1 MDPRRRNND
10 IGHKSQLHEK
20 SRMTDRYSLDIPTN
34 ERIQVALRVPLDGEY
49 EGNRKL
55 ARVIFESEMIEKVAN
70 H

>member
-1 MDPRRRNND
+1 
-10 IGHKSQLHEK
+10 
-20 SRMTDRYSLDIPTN
+20 MTDRLSMDMPSN

-55 ARVIFESEMIEKVAN
+55 ARVIFESEMVEKVAN

>member
-1 MDPRRRNND
+1 MP
-10 IGHKSQLHEK
+10 S
-20 SRMTDRYSLDIPTN
+20 N